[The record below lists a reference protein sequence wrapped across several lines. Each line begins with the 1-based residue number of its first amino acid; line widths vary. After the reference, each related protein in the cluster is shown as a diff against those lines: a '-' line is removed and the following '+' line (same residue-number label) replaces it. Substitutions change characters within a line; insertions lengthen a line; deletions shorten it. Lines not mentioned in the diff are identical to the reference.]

1 MEAQKKLLDLENK
14 MIDEKNAQAA
24 QENKVRD
31 LSLKS
36 QAEKQSLFADS
47 KSLEAKAR
55 ELEALRS
62 NNIATETHMREMTA
76 TVADLE
82 AKRRLEDKAI
92 AENES
97 RIAWEKASIQD
108 GEQLLKSQIKA
119 AAEAEKAKEQ
129 QDDAKNQAL
138 FTQQS
143 AEKKI
148 AAAEEKL
155 KIQAARDIVIR
166 EKEAANL
173 RSIAQKLAENKRNME
188 KEYKEKSE

>member
-188 KEYKEKSE
+188 KEYKEKSQ

>member
-1 MEAQKKLLDLENK
+1 
-14 MIDEKNAQAA
+14 
-24 QENKVRD
+24 
-31 LSLKS
+31 
-36 QAEKQSLFADS
+36 LFADS

-55 ELEALRS
+55 ELEALRA